1 MVVNALILGNREW
14 SISEIL
20 SFLIFSRLAAEIWD
34 LETLSNRIIEP
45 TLSFN
50 DYRELALFMVDK
62 DYCEKSFC
70 VRIQSGLDH
79 SLCSKNNHK
88 AEDWAGSELKV
99 I

>member
-1 MVVNALILGNREW
+1 MSGQYQKFYL
-14 SISEIL
+14 
-20 SFLIFSRLAAEIWD
+20 FYFFSRLAAEIWD
-34 LETLSNRIIEP
+34 LETLDSSDSNRIIDP

-50 DYRELALFMVDK
+50 DYREVALFMVEK
-62 DYCEKSFC
+62 DYCKKSFC